1 VSLFVWAFTFD
12 LSSLGDPASSYATAG
27 LAVSVNFNVNFNA
40 LLDKYTVSGI
50 PRTTR
55 QIYSAS
61 IGEIKRLC
69 TNNFNG
75 SNIYDLWVTV

>member
-1 VSLFVWAFTFD
+1 MSLFVWAFTFD

-50 PRTTR
+50 PRGGVWGV
-55 QIYSAS
+55 QPPPEIPKISAESS
-61 IGEIKRLC
+61 IA
-69 TNNFNG
+69 
-75 SNIYDLWVTV
+75 